1 MLIKYK
7 SGGKI
12 DINVG
17 KENPRTYT
25 FNPICDVSSEED
37 IKLLLEHAKTKDMF
51 EKAEARKESSDKE
64 GELKTPLPNS
74 DIPKVVVV
82 TKKKKIIK

>member
-12 DINVG
+12 AINVG

-25 FNPICDVSSEED
+25 FNPICDVSIEED
-37 IKLLLEHAKTKDMF
+37 IKLILEHAKTKDMF

>member
-51 EKAEARKESSDKE
+51 EKAEAVKESSDKE
-64 GELKTPLPNS
+64 GELKTPLPKS
-74 DIPKVVVV
+74 DISQVV
-82 TKKKKIIK
+82 KKKKIIK